1 MELETLE
8 DGSVRCTLTIDGITA
23 STTVSSMHLAPE
35 KERQLRDAI
44 NRAARESFRNDLKDL
59 MA

>member
-23 STTVSSMHLAPE
+23 TTTVSSMHLAPE
-35 KERQLRDAI
+35 KEGQLREAI
-44 NRAARESFRNDLKDL
+44 NRAARESFRNDLNDL
-59 MA
+59 FA

>member
-23 STTVSSMHLAPE
+23 TTTVSSMHLVQE
-35 KERQLRDAI
+35 KEPQLRRSIAKQ
-44 NRAARESFRNDLKDL
+44 AAEAFE
-59 MA
+59 A